1 MTIPRPLIAL
11 FILIGVAL
19 AACSSDSGP
28 TCSLNNGTMLADSA
42 WPKFRADTINSGRSS
57 SAVDLSINDGTGG
70 ILFPPAGQTIG
81 ANETTPV
88 LGPQYIY
95 AGSTDGN
102 VYAFDYDGVLAP
114 LIEDMTIDSAITG
127 TPVLGANGILFVPSN
142 GALTQFNDKGEV
154 RNSALLSGFAAAS
167 PNIWDGDGT
176 VYVGS
181 LSGGFTGVCPNGVA
195 RYQLNFPITQS
206 SPALAQDP
214 NEPTKSTP
222 IILSAG
228 LSGIVRAYNI
238 RGRQRWS
245 FFASATISAAVM
257 IDPTTELFYVADGN
271 GRIFAGF
278 LMDGTLFDGPDGFNF
293 PPASAPISASL
304 ALGRDD
310 AEVPSLYAADLNGTL
325 YAINRAT
332 GERRWTFQTDGPVTS
347 SPAVAIG
354 GANDIIVVASDLLGT
369 VAGSSTP
376 VPVGGRVYAIRDDG
390 STGTLLWSFDTG
402 FSIGA
407 SSPAIN
413 SDGTI
418 YIGRAGLFLQTDS
431 GKCPNG
437 VAPCQGSGGGAVY
450 AIGPGAPAS

>member
-11 FILIGVAL
+11 LILIGVAL
-19 AACSSDSGP
+19 GACSSDGGA
-28 TCSLNNGTMLADSA
+28 TCSLNGGTMLADSA

-57 SAVDLSINDGTGG
+57 AAVDLSINDGTGG
-70 ILFPPAGQTIG
+70 ILFPPAGQTMG

-95 AGSTDGN
+95 AASTDGN
-102 VYAFDYDGVLAP
+102 VYVFDYDGTLAP
-114 LIEDMTIDSAITG
+114 LTDDITIDSAITG
-127 TPVLGANGILFVPSN
+127 TPLLGANSVLFVPSN
-142 GALTQFNDKGEV
+142 GALTQFNDEGEV
-154 RNSALLSGFAAAS
+154 RTSTLMSGFVAAS

-176 VYVGS
+176 VYAGS
-181 LSGGFTGVCPNGVA
+181 LSGGFAGVCPNGVP
-195 RYQLNFPITQS
+195 RYLLNFPITQS

-222 IILSAG
+222 IIVSAG
-228 LSGIVRAYNI
+228 LSGIVRAYNV

-271 GRIFAGF
+271 GRIFAAD
-278 LMDGTLFDGPDGFNF
+278 LMNGALDDGFAF
-293 PPASAPISASL
+293 QTDGAPISASL

-310 AEVPSLYAADLNGTL
+310 AEIPSLYAVDLNGTL
-325 YAINRAT
+325 YALDRAT

-354 GANDIIVVASDLLGT
+354 GANDIIVVASDILGT
-369 VAGSSTP
+369 VAGSTTP

-390 STGTLLWSFDTG
+390 ASGTLLWSFDPG
-402 FSIGA
+402 FSVGA

-431 GKCPNG
+431 SKCPNG
-437 VAPCQGSGGGAVY
+437 VAPCQGAAGGAVY
-450 AIGPGAPAS
+450 AIGPGAPSS

>member
-11 FILIGVAL
+11 LTVIGIAL

-28 TCSLNNGTMLADSA
+28 SCSLNGGTMLADSA
-42 WPKFRADTINSGRSS
+42 WPKFHADALNSGRSLPG
-57 SAVDLSINDGTGG
+57 VDLSVNDGSGG
-70 ILFPPAGQTIG
+70 ILFPPAVQTIG
-81 ANETTPV
+81 ANEATPV

-95 AGSTDGN
+95 VGSTDGN
-102 VYAFDYDGVLAP
+102 VYVIDYDGMPITLTD
-114 LIEDMTIDSAITG
+114 DMMVDGPITG
-127 TPVLGANGILFVPSN
+127 TPLLGANGNLFVPTN
-142 GALTQFNDKGEV
+142 GSLTQFNDEGEV

-167 PNIWDGDGT
+167 PNIWSGDGT
-176 VYVGS
+176 IYVGT
-181 LSGGFTGVCPNGVA
+181 LQGGFNGICPNGVP

-206 SPALAQDP
+206 PAALAQDP

-245 FFASATISAAVM
+245 FFASATISAAVL
-257 IDPTTELFYVADGN
+257 IDPTTETFYVADGN
-271 GRIFAGF
+271 GRIFAGA
-278 LMDGTLFDGPDGFNF
+278 LMNGALDSGFDF
-293 PPASAPISASL
+293 PPAGAPISASL

-310 AEVPSLYAADLNGTL
+310 AEIPSLYAADQSGAL
-325 YAINRAT
+325 YAVNRAT
-332 GERRWTFQTDGPVTS
+332 GEVRWTFQADGPVVS

-354 GANDIIVVASDLLGT
+354 GTNDIIVLAADLLGT
-369 VAGSSTP
+369 VAGSATP

-390 STGTLLWSFDTG
+390 TTGTLLWSFDTG

-407 SSPAIN
+407 ASPAIN

-418 YIGRAGLFLQTDS
+418 YIGRSGLYLESDS
-431 GKCPNG
+431 ARCPNG
-437 VAPCQGSGGGAVY
+437 LAPCQLSGGGAVY
-450 AIGPGAPAS
+450 AIGPGAPTS